1 MKLKIV
7 IYSFVLLL
15 SMILLNNCT
24 ALMLGVPDTFKG
36 YY

>member
-24 ALMLGVPDTFKG
+24 ALMLGTPDTFT
-36 YY
+36 

>member
-1 MKLKIV
+1 MKLKII

-24 ALMLGVPDTFKG
+24 ASMLGVPHTFK
-36 YY
+36 